1 MRLPKIEPKKVIK
14 VKPKMVEEGPDA
26 GILFVMILGFLL
38 GMILI
43 SCDQQP
49 KLDQKP
55 QEPIELSKDNE
66 NYYYRV
72 VEYTYEG
79 CDYIKVGYG
88 KSIWGSHKG
97 NCQNPIHKG
106 QHPSPYLIGIP
117 EQPIIVEDTLIDIS
131 E

>member
-1 MRLPKIEPKKVIK
+1 MKEV
-14 VKPKMVEEGPDA
+14 
-26 GILFVMILGFLL
+26 LL
-38 GMILI
+38 GGLFMIALGSSMMI
-43 SCDQQP
+43 VAVSCEEQSEVKQG
-49 KLDQKP
+49 P
-55 QEPIELSKDNE
+55 QDPIELSKDNE

-79 CDYIKVGYG
+79 CEYIKIGYG

-106 QHPSPYLIGIP
+106 QHPSPYLIEIP